1 MENCCDESHGMSFL
15 GRLKNSITPKPYP
28 LVEFG
33 VGNMRFFVT
42 LLRACP
48 GGSRITFDQ
57 SEPESFVHAFG
68 KWSYREDPNSFEADY
83 YTIDGD
89 FIALAEERAK
99 LGELELYSHF
109 GISSPEGELLCTSWD
124 DFMVVKLTKELEEKI
139 RRETKSESCQD
150 PV

>member
-1 MENCCDESHGMSFL
+1 MSLF
-15 GRLKNSITPKPYP
+15 GRFKSALTPKPYP

-33 VGNMRFFVT
+33 MGNMRFFVA

-48 GGSRITFDQ
+48 EGSRITFDQ

-83 YTIDGD
+83 YTIDGE
-89 FIALAEERAK
+89 FIALAEERARR
-99 LGELELYSHF
+99 GELELYCHF

-139 RRETKSESCQD
+139 RTETKSGSDQD
-150 PV
+150 PA